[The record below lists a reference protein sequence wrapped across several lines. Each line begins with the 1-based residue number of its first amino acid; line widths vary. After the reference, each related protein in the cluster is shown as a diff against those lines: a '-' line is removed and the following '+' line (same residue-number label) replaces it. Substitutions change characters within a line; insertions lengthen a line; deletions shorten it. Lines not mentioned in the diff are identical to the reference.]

1 MTNAENWNELNA
13 GAMAAALGDGRVS
26 SEDLVRA
33 CLDRIDAVDG
43 EVRAWAFLD
52 PDLALAQARE
62 SDARR
67 AAGAALGSFDGVPV
81 GVKDIFDTHDMPTE
95 NGSILHE
102 GRRPEADAA
111 VVALLRAAGAVVMGK
126 TVTTEFAMFTPRKT
140 RNPHDPTRTPGGS
153 SSGSAAAVAA
163 FMVPLAIGSQTAGS
177 VIRPAAFCGV
187 YGYKPSHGLISRNGV
202 LALSRPLDHVGVF
215 ARNLSDI
222 ARFGESLMVH
232 DPRDPDMTAGPAPAL
247 SAAVAEAGPTPRLA
261 FATTALADRLE
272 PTTITAFE
280 ALAAS
285 LGDRVVAVGLPAV
298 FDDAFDQHRL
308 VMEHDIARSLE
319 AEYERDSDALSPRLR
334 EIVVSGRRTDEA
346 DYRRA
351 LDRRAACRAALDDLL
366 ADYDAVLTPTAP
378 GEAPSLETT
387 GDPAFCVPWTFC
399 GAPAISLPILRGPAG
414 LPIGAQLVGRF
425 GDDTGL
431 LRTAR
436 WLAEAARA
444 PTTP

>member
-1 MTNAENWNELNA
+1 MTKTENGNEMSA
-13 GAMAAALGDGRVS
+13 RAMAAALAEGRVS
-26 SEDLVRA
+26 SEDIVRA
-33 CLDRIDAVDG
+33 CLEHIDAVED

-52 PDLALAQARE
+52 PDLALTQARD

-67 AAGAALGSFDGVPV
+67 AAGEALGPLDGVPV
-81 GVKDIFDTHDMPTE
+81 GVKDIFDTRDMPTE
-95 NGSILHE
+95 NGSVLHA

-111 VVALLRAAGAVVMGK
+111 VVAQLRAAGAVIMGK

-163 FMVPLAIGSQTAGS
+163 HMVPLAIGSQTAGS

-187 YGYKPSHGLISRNGV
+187 YGYKPSHGLISRHGV

-215 ARNLSDI
+215 ARDLGDI
-222 ARFGESLMVH
+222 AMFGESLMAY
-232 DPRDPDMTAGPAPAL
+232 DARDPDMAPGPAPAL
-247 SAAVAEAGPTPRLA
+247 SAALAEAGPPPRLA
-261 FATTALADRLE
+261 FVRTALADRLE
-272 PTTITAFE
+272 ATTVAAFE
-280 ALAAS
+280 ALAAT
-285 LGDRVVAVGLPAV
+285 LGDHVVAAVLPAV

-308 VMEHDIARSLE
+308 VMEHDIARSLA
-319 AEYERDSDALSPRLR
+319 AEYERGADDLSPRLR
-334 EIVVSGRRTDEA
+334 EIVVGGRQTDAA

-366 ADYDAVLTPTAP
+366 GDYDALLTPAAL

-387 GDPAFCVPWTFC
+387 GDPAFCVTWTFC

-414 LPIGAQLVGRF
+414 LPIGAQLVGRP
-425 GDDTGL
+425 GDDAAL
-431 LRTAR
+431 MRTAR
-436 WLAEAARA
+436 WLAEFAAA
-444 PTTP
+444 TTA